1 MSGPVSPPVVS
12 APVAPSAVAPEIA
25 DPRLYLDGIP
35 HERFAGIRAMPG
47 LAWHPYDAPG
57 DGGAGGAGG
66 KGGFWTVARHADV
79 KEVSR
84 NPALFSSAIGHTNL
98 WDLQAD
104 ALEARR
110 SLIDTDAPDHT
121 RLRRMVA
128 GAFTPKNIRRWEQAV
143 RDITV
148 ELLDDFEAAGGGDW
162 VASVAAP
169 LPIRVILAMLG
180 VPVADADY
188 LVELSNYL
196 VEGTG
201 DAQSLPPDAFGNTT
215 ELRLLPFNSPASHA
229 LFEYGERM
237 RAERRANPQHDLV
250 THLVAAEADGGRISR
265 HEFRHLFH
273 LLVFAG
279 NETTR
284 TALSHGAMALAANP
298 GQWQRVLD
306 DPALVEPATEE
317 VIRWAT
323 PVLHMRRT
331 AAADCELAGTAIA
344 AGDKVVMWY
353 ASANRDEAAFDH
365 PEAFDV
371 ARHDNDHFAFG
382 GGGPH
387 LCLGAFLARLEVS
400 VLLQEMAARRMSL
413 AQTGDPVRTA
423 SNFVHGV
430 LSVEMAPAA
439 AP

>member
-1 MSGPVSPPVVS
+1 MSLTTVTAASI
-12 APVAPSAVAPEIA
+12 APEIA
-25 DPRLYLDGIP
+25 DPRLYLDGMP
-35 HERFAGIRAMPG
+35 HERFAQIRGMPG
-47 LAWHPYDAPG
+47 LAWHPYG
-57 DGGAGGAGG
+57 DN
-66 KGGFWTVARHADV
+66 GFWAVTRHADV
-79 KEVSR
+79 RAVSR
-84 NPALFSSAIGHTNL
+84 NPAVFSSAIGHTNL
-98 WDLQAD
+98 WDLEAD

-121 RLRRMVA
+121 RLRRLVA
-128 GAFTPKNIRRWEQAV
+128 GAFTPKNIRRWEEAV

-148 ELLDDFEAAGGGDW
+148 ELLDDFVARGGGDW
-162 VASVAAP
+162 VELVAAP

-196 VEGTG
+196 VEGTS
-201 DAQSLPPDAFGNTT
+201 DTQSIPPDAFGNTT
-215 ELRLLPFNSPASHA
+215 ALRLLPFNSPASHA
-229 LFEYGERM
+229 LFEYGEEMRSRR
-237 RAERRANPQHDLV
+237 RAEPRDDLV
-250 THLVAAEADGGRISR
+250 TNLVKAEADGGRVSR
-265 HEFRHLFH
+265 HEYRHLFH

-284 TALSHGAMALAANP
+284 TAISHGAMALAAHP
-298 GQWQRVLD
+298 DQWQRILD
-306 DPALVEPATEE
+306 NPELIETATEE

-331 AAADCELAGTAIA
+331 AAADCELAGTRIA

-353 ASANRDEAAFDH
+353 GSANRDEAAFAD
-365 PEAFDV
+365 PFRFDV
-371 ARHDNDHFAFG
+371 GRTDREHFAFG

-400 VLLQEMAARRMSL
+400 VLLEEMAARRL
-413 AQTGDPVRTA
+413 FLEQLGEPVRVA

-430 LSVEMAPAA
+430 LSVEMAPAG

>member
-1 MSGPVSPPVVS
+1 MS
-12 APVAPSAVAPEIA
+12 PSAAATPALAPEIA
-25 DPRLYLDGIP
+25 DPRLYLDGMP
-35 HERFAGIRAMPG
+35 HERFAQIRAMPG
-47 LAWHPYDAPG
+47 LAWHPYG
-57 DGGAGGAGG
+57 DN
-66 KGGFWTVARHADV
+66 GFWAVTRHADV
-79 KEVSR
+79 RAVSR
-84 NPALFSSAIGHTNL
+84 NPAVFSSAIGHTNL
-98 WDLQAD
+98 WDLEAD

-121 RLRRMVA
+121 RLRRLVA
-128 GAFTPKNIRRWEQAV
+128 GAFTPKNIRRWEEAV

-148 ELLDDFEAAGGGDW
+148 ELLDDFVARGGGDW
-162 VASVAAP
+162 VELVAAP

-196 VEGTG
+196 VEGTS
-201 DAQSLPPDAFGNTT
+201 DTQSIPPDAFDNTT

-229 LFEYGERM
+229 LFEYGDEM
-237 RAERRANPQHDLV
+237 RAQRRAEPRNDLV
-250 THLVAAEADGGRISR
+250 TQLVKAEADGGRVSR
-265 HEFRHLFH
+265 HEYRHLFH

-284 TALSHGAMALAANP
+284 TAISHGAMALAAHP
-298 GQWQRVLD
+298 DQWQRILGN
-306 DPALVEPATEE
+306 PELIETATEE

-331 AAADCELAGTAIA
+331 AAADCELAGTRIA

-353 ASANRDEAAFDH
+353 GSANRDEAAFTD
-365 PEAFDV
+365 PFRFDV
-371 ARHDNDHFAFG
+371 GRTDKEHFAFG

-400 VLLQEMAARRMSL
+400 VLLEEMAARRL
-413 AQTGDPVRTA
+413 FLEQLGEPVRVA

-430 LSVEMAPAA
+430 LSVEMAPAG

>member
-1 MSGPVSPPVVS
+1 MSPPAAS
-12 APVAPSAVAPEIA
+12 TPTLAPEIA
-25 DPRLYLDGIP
+25 DPRLYLDAIP
-35 HERFAGIRAMPG
+35 HERFAQIRAMPG
-47 LAWHPYDAPG
+47 LAWHPHG
-57 DGGAGGAGG
+57 DN
-66 KGGFWTVARHADV
+66 GFWAVTRHADV
-79 KEVSR
+79 RAVSR
-84 NPALFSSAIGHTNL
+84 NPAVFSSAIGHTNL
-98 WDLQAD
+98 WDLEAD

-128 GAFTPKNIRRWEQAV
+128 GAFTPKNIRRWEEAV

-148 ELLDDFEAAGGGDW
+148 ELLDEFVARGGGDW
-162 VASVAAP
+162 VELVAAP

-180 VPVADADY
+180 VPVSDAGY

-196 VEGTG
+196 VEGTS
-201 DAQSLPPDAFGNTT
+201 DTQSLPPDAFGNTT

-229 LFEYGERM
+229 LFEYGEEM
-237 RAERRANPQHDLV
+237 RAKRRADPREDLV
-250 THLVAAEADGGRISR
+250 THLVKAEADGGRISR

-284 TALSHGAMALAANP
+284 TALSHGGMALAAHP
-298 GQWQRVLD
+298 DQWQRILD
-306 DPALVEPATEE
+306 TPELVGSATEE
-317 VIRWAT
+317 IIRWAT

-331 AAADCELAGTAIA
+331 AATGCELAGTRIA

-353 ASANRDEAAFDH
+353 ASANRDEAAFTD
-365 PEAFDV
+365 PFRFDA
-371 ARHDNDHFAFG
+371 ARSDNEHFAFG

-400 VLLQEMAARRMSL
+400 VLLEEMAERRL
-413 AQTGDPVRTA
+413 FLEQRGEPVRMA

-430 LSVEMAPAA
+430 LSVEMAPAG